1 MLGMIGNDVESV
13 KLFGRRDVS
22 MDANMKALFDES
34 DYYYRP
40 LSWIELWLSSS
51 NATDIGNSGLY
62 YYPYF
67 NDAKELFKGQR
78 AK

>member
-1 MLGMIGNDVESV
+1 MIGNDVESV

-34 DYYYRP
+34 NYPY
-40 LSWIELWLSSS
+40 
-51 NATDIGNSGLY
+51 Y

-67 NDAKELFKGQR
+67 NDAKELFKI
-78 AK
+78 

>member
-1 MLGMIGNDVESV
+1 MLGMVGNDVESV

-40 LSWIELWLSSS
+40 LSWNI
-51 NATDIGNSGLY
+51 SGLY

>member
-34 DYYYRP
+34 DFYYRP
-40 LSWIELWLSSS
+40 LSWLELWLSSS
-51 NATDIGNSGLY
+51 NVTGSTITTLVHGPWVIYLC
-62 YYPYF
+62 
-67 NDAKELFKGQR
+67 EI
-78 AK
+78 